1 MSKEQLN
8 LSYKLIV
15 AHLSHGNM
23 EVGEEIA
30 LKVDQVLLQDATGTL
45 TMLALEA
52 INLDR
57 VRVAIAAQYVDHNLL
72 QTDYKNPDDHLFL
85 QAAAKKFGLWFS
97 PPGNGISHPVHME
110 RFGKPGDLLVGSD
123 SHTCA
128 AGSMAMLGIGAG
140 SIEVAAVL
148 AGEPMHIQMPQI
160 WGVRLNGR
168 LQDWVSAKDVILEML
183 RRHTVDGGL
192 GRIIEY
198 YGDGVKTLSAM
209 DRHVIANMGAEL
221 GATTSV
227 FPSDEAVQRFLFAQ
241 GRESDWRSLS
251 ADPGATYDVYDEIDL
266 DKLEP
271 LIARPSSPDNVV
283 PVREIAGE
291 PVYQAYIGSSANPG
305 YRDFE
310 VCAHMVRGRS
320 VAPGVS
326 FDINPS
332 TRQILATLSR
342 EGHLNDL
349 IQAGARLHQAGC
361 NGCMGMGQ
369 APATGRNSLRTTPRN
384 FPGRSGNKEDSVFL
398 CSPETATAA
407 ALTGEITD
415 PRDLGI
421 PYMRGGE
428 PAAPVRGAFMLSPP
442 ADTEDMRDV
451 VIAKGPNI
459 ASLPPI
465 SPLEDLMEAPVL
477 LVVGDDISTDTIS
490 PAGQRGMQ
498 FRSNIQKIAELSFID
513 LDPTYVSRARE
524 VIDEGHVIVAGR
536 NYGQGSSREHAV
548 LAPRY
553 LGAKVVLAKSFAR
566 IQWQNLINAGML
578 PLTFVDE
585 RDYDPITVGQ
595 TMRVD
600 GLRTKIQ
607 SESQM
612 DIIVGDRKIPVSH
625 TLSQRQIEILLA
637 GGLINWLRRRPS
649 AEPDRLA
656 RSENTRPATKVVAGA
671 PMRGL

>member
-8 LSYKLIV
+8 LSYKLIA

-23 EVGEEIA
+23 EAGKEIA

-57 VRVAIAAQYVDHNLL
+57 VRVATAAQYVDHNLL

-160 WGVRLNGR
+160 WGVRLNGC

-198 YGDGVKTLSAM
+198 YGDGVKALSAM

-241 GRESDWRSLS
+241 GRESDWRPLS
-251 ADPGATYDVYDEIDL
+251 ADPGATYDVHDEIDL

-428 PAAPVRGAFMLSPP
+428 PAAPVRGAFVVSPP
-442 ADTEDMRDV
+442 ADTGDMRDV

-465 SPLEDLMEAPVL
+465 SPLEDLMETPVL

-498 FRSNIQKIAELSFID
+498 FRSNIQKLAELSFID

-524 VIDEGHVIVAGR
+524 VIDDGHVIVAGR

-578 PLTFVDE
+578 PLTFADE

-607 SESQM
+607 SETQM
-612 DIIVGDRKIPVSH
+612 EIIVGDRKIPVSH

-656 RSENTRPATKVVAGA
+656 LPENTRPATKVVAGA